1 MYENLFSPLKIK
13 GLALK
18 NRVIMPAMGTRM
30 ADESSHVTQRLID
43 YHAARAKGG
52 CALNIVEVSSVH
64 TPSAPSYFV
73 SLSED
78 DYIEGHKHLVDAIHN
93 NGGKAGVQLW
103 QGSIAVSMDPKA
115 KMYVADD
122 MNMGPFS
129 LPAITHEEIQEIV
142 ECYGKA
148 AKRAYL
154 AGYDCVEF
162 HCAHNY
168 LPHSFLSG
176 GLNHR
181 KDEYG
186 GSLENRAR
194 FPLACIR
201 AIKENLSE
209 AMPIFMRIDA
219 HDDYLPGG
227 LTIEEVIEFSKMAQE
242 AGVDVL
248 DVSRGN
254 IITAASLYEVPPIDV
269 ERGFNVD
276 NAARIREETGMLTIA
291 VGRINTPQQAEDIL
305 KGNKADLIVMG
316 RAQLADP
323 DFCNK
328 AKDNRDCD
336 IVHCVGCNQG
346 CYDGFCDVVNRPFIT
361 CLRNPMIG
369 HEGEIQIEKTT
380 TPKNVWVVGGGMAGL
395 ECAKV
400 LKQRNHNPIIFEK
413 SEHLGGQ
420 FITAGEAP
428 HKEEMKQAA
437 ISFGEQ
443 IVNMGIPVRYKVTI
457 DPKSIVEEKPD
468 AVVLAIGASPID
480 LHLKGSDKKLVT
492 NAHDV
497 LDGKTEVQGSVGVIG
512 GGLVGLEVADYLVSK
527 GNSVT
532 LIEMLDQA
540 GKDLGSLRKIA
551 VMTKMAQA
559 KVNIQCD
566 TTCKEINE
574 QGILCEKDGQEV
586 QITCDSI
593 VMAVGSRSNDSSSLI
608 EACNTANIPYYVI
621 GDARK
626 ARRALNAIEE
636 GFQCAL
642 EIK

>member
-1 MYENLFSPLKIK
+1 
-13 GLALK
+13 
-18 NRVIMPAMGTRM
+18 
-30 ADESSHVTQRLID
+30 
-43 YHAARAKGG
+43 
-52 CALNIVEVSSVH
+52 
-64 TPSAPSYFV
+64 
-73 SLSED
+73 
-78 DYIEGHKHLVDAIHN
+78 
-93 NGGKAGVQLW
+93 
-103 QGSIAVSMDPKA
+103 
-115 KMYVADD
+115 
-122 MNMGPFS
+122 
-129 LPAITHEEIQEIV
+129 
-142 ECYGKA
+142 
-148 AKRAYL
+148 
-154 AGYDCVEF
+154 
-162 HCAHNY
+162 
-168 LPHSFLSG
+168 
-176 GLNHR
+176 
-181 KDEYG
+181 
-186 GSLENRAR
+186 
-194 FPLACIR
+194 
-201 AIKENLSE
+201 
-209 AMPIFMRIDA
+209 
-219 HDDYLPGG
+219 
-227 LTIEEVIEFSKMAQE
+227 
-242 AGVDVL
+242 
-248 DVSRGN
+248 
-254 IITAASLYEVPPIDV
+254 
-269 ERGFNVD
+269 
-276 NAARIREETGMLTIA
+276 
-291 VGRINTPQQAEDIL
+291 
-305 KGNKADLIVMG
+305 
-316 RAQLADP
+316 
-323 DFCNK
+323 
-328 AKDNRDCD
+328 
-336 IVHCVGCNQG
+336 
-346 CYDGFCDVVNRPFIT
+346 DGFCDVVNRPFIT

-413 SEHLGGQ
+413 SDHLGGQ

-457 DPKSIVEEKPD
+457 DPKSIVEEKPE
-468 AVVLAIGASPID
+468 AVVFAIGASPID

-574 QGILCEKDGQEV
+574 QGILCEKDGQDV
-586 QITCDSI
+586 QITCDSV

-608 EACNTANIPYYVI
+608 EACNTVNIPYYVI